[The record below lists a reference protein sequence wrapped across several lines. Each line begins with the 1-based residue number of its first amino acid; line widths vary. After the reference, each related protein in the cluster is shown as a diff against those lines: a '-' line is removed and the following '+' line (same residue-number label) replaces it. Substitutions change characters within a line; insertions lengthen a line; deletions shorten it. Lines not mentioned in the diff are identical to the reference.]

1 MTDSQRSNNDCKSK
15 FSRSLVCETQER
27 QFGLIHI
34 YCGHGKGKT
43 TAGIGLIVR
52 AAGHGRRVLLVQFLK
67 DGLSGELDS
76 LRMLRD
82 VRILAGQVTANFT
95 FDMNSAE
102 KAATLALHHGFF
114 GQAVD
119 LARQGQI
126 DLLVLDE
133 VIGAINTGT
142 LTQDVVL
149 DFLRTKPDDLEVVL
163 TGRDPSPQLLELAD
177 YISDIQCV
185 RHPYQRGITARE
197 GIEY

>member
-1 MTDSQRSNNDCKSK
+1 MTDSQRSNYDCKSK
-15 FSRSLVCETQER
+15 FSRYLVCKTQER

-34 YCGHGKGKT
+34 YCGPGKGKT
-43 TAGIGLIVR
+43 TAGIGLIAR
-52 AAGHGRRVLLVQFLK
+52 AAGYGRRVLLVQFLK

-76 LRMLRD
+76 LRMLHD

-95 FDMNSAE
+95 FDMNSEE

>member
-1 MTDSQRSNNDCKSK
+1 MTDRQLSNGDDKK
-15 FSRSLVCETQER
+15 QVSRSLACDTPER
-27 QFGLIHI
+27 QIGLIHI
-34 YCGHGKGKT
+34 YCGPGKGKT
-43 TAGIGLIVR
+43 TAGVGLIVR
-52 AAGHGRRVLLVQFLK
+52 AAGHGLRVLLVQFLK
-67 DGLSGELDS
+67 DGRSGELDS
-76 LRMLRD
+76 LRLLRD

-95 FDMNSAE
+95 FAMNSEE
-102 KAATLALHHGFF
+102 KAATRSLHHDFF
-114 GQAVD
+114 RQAAD
-119 LARQGQI
+119 MARQGSI

-142 LTQDVVL
+142 LAQDVVL